1 MQLHSGCQSPLITS
15 LYLII
20 YSHRDMHACFCHEC
34 FVCASPVCLFEVL
47 FLICFMVRLDT
58 ALVNGSSMPQTF
70 SNMLCAIFCRLN
82 FFICLCN

>member
-1 MQLHSGCQSPLITS
+1 M
-15 LYLII
+15 
-20 YSHRDMHACFCHEC
+20 
-34 FVCASPVCLFEVL
+34 CASPVCLFEVL
-47 FLICFMVRLDT
+47 FLFCFMVRLDT